1 MVLITEEIRAKA
13 MIVYGDEIGQE
24 KTVFLLQEVG
34 LPTGLLPLK
43 DIIECG
49 YVEET
54 GFVWLKQKKKIEHKF
69 QKVGRQVIYGTDI
82 TAYVEKYKIKKLTGV
97 KVKELMVWVT
107 LGDIVVEDPEN
118 GKITFRSPTG
128 LFRTFPASA
137 FDGEGPV
144 REIKE
149 PMGVLDKKNTK
160 ETNEVKEGMVGN
172 EDKKEAILA
181 MEGMV
186 VNEVKEA
193 ILAKE

>member
-1 MVLITEEIRAKA
+1 MALITEEIRAKA
-13 MIVYGDEIGQE
+13 EVLYGDEIGQE
-24 KTVFLLQEVG
+24 KTVFLLSEVG

-69 QKVGRQVIYGTDI
+69 QKVGKQVTYGTEI

-97 KVKELMVWVT
+97 KVKELLVWVT
-107 LGDIVVEDPEN
+107 LSDIVVEDPEN

-128 LFRTFPASA
+128 LFRTFPSSA
-137 FDGEGPV
+137 FEGEGHV
-144 REIKE
+144 KVTLE
-149 PMGVLDKKNTK
+149 PKGVLDNKNTK
-160 ETNEVKEGMVGN
+160 EPKEVKEGMVV
-172 EDKKEAILA
+172 K
-181 MEGMV
+181 
-186 VNEVKEA
+186 EVKEA